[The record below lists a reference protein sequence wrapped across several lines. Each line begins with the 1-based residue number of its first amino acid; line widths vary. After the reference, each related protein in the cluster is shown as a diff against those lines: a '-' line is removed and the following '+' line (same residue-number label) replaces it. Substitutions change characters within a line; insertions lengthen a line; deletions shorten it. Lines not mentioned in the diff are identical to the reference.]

1 MAMRQQFAAVP
12 FVFFLPAALNK
23 AELFQ
28 QNLCH
33 SFCTNQRPVQLC
45 MEENSQ
51 ASATATF

>member
-1 MAMRQQFAAVP
+1 MAMSQQFAAVP